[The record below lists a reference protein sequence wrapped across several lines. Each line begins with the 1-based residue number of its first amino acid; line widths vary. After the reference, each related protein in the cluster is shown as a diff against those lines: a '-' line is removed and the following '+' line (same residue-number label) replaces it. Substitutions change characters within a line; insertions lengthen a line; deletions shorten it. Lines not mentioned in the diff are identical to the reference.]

1 MSWPWSDQW
10 DHAMLEKNFQ
20 LYNNDCC
27 QHWSLSYLLYV
38 KNQKEHTSISSTD
51 SGLDFVTAGVGDE
64 TVLAGS
70 LNTKVKKITN
80 YFLQ

>member
-1 MSWPWSDQW
+1 MRSCNVGKKFP
-10 DHAMLEKNFQ
+10 A
-20 LYNNDCC
+20 YNNDCC

-51 SGLDFVTAGVGDE
+51 SGLDFVTAGIGDE

-80 YFLQ
+80 YCLQ